1 MSRRAGL
8 GKEALIYFRSIA
20 IDPVTGRQR
29 LSIPMVCDAPTPA
42 GYVRCEANSTA
53 DLEKISR
60 EFETQKKS
68 DFARVDDNMLL
79 KMHAKMSEIRSRMNY
94 RLLRT
99 TSSKEKD
106 ILRAGLKK
114 LEETEKY
121 LQPRR
126 IEGCL
131 AIESTEAPA

>member
-1 MSRRAGL
+1 MRRNAGL
-8 GKEALIYFRSIA
+8 GADTLIYFRSIH
-20 IDPVTGRQR
+20 IDPITGRQR
-29 LSIPMVCDAPTPA
+29 LSIPMVIDAPTPH
-42 GYVRCEANSTA
+42 GYVRCEANSVA
-53 DLEKISR
+53 ELEKISR
-60 EFETQKKS
+60 EFEAQKKS

-79 KMHAKMSEIRSRMNY
+79 QMQAKMSVIRGRMNY

-99 TSSKEKD
+99 TSNKEKD
-106 ILRAGLKK
+106 ILRAALKK

-131 AIESTEAPA
+131 GIEQAEAPA